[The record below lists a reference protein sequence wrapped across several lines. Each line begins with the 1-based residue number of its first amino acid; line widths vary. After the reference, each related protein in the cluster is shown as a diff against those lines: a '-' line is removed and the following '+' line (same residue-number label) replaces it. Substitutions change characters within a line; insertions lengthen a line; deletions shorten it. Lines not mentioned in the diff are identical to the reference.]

1 MNELYNKINILCP
14 RMSIIQSHLLHIWI
28 NNNVFLIDQIN

>member
-14 RMSIIQSHLLHIWI
+14 RMPIIQSHLLHIWI